1 MTTAIIENPSIIG
14 LISMIGLN
22 KKFAINRPPIPFLHH
37 NPTELGKG
45 RNLDLYAEIYTALN
59 YSKKPRVISK
69 SHELSAR
76 ILRTI
81 DKHQYK

>member
-1 MTTAIIENPSIIG
+1 MIN
-14 LISMIGLN
+14 MIGLN
-22 KKFAINRPPIPFLHH
+22 KKFSRARPPTPFLH
-37 NPTELGKG
+37 NNQTEIGG
-45 RNLDLYAEIYTALN
+45 SRNLELYAEIYTALN

-76 ILRTI
+76 ILRNI

>member
-1 MTTAIIENPSIIG
+1 
-14 LISMIGLN
+14 MIGLN
-22 KKFAINRPPIPFLHH
+22 KKFARARPPTPFLQ
-37 NPTELGKG
+37 NKTTKFGEG

-69 SHELSAR
+69 SHELSTR

-81 DKHQYK
+81 DRHQYK